1 MVHSSDKILYSQR
14 LRQGDHEFKAS
25 PSYMVSKMK
34 ELNHIKVSAQH
45 RGRARGSK
53 MKELNHIKVSA
64 QHRGRARGTLGAPW
78 REGLGF
84 SQAAVTGKLNVLF
97 HL

>member
-45 RGRARGSK
+45 RGRARG
-53 MKELNHIKVSA
+53 
-64 QHRGRARGTLGAPW
+64 TLGAPW